1 METPA
6 CAKEVAARLG
16 LEPRQAE
23 SESAVLPLHHQAVER
38 GNAVVG
44 KAAGEWS
51 RRRESNLQP
60 PVYKTGALPLSYAG
74 ENESPI
80 TGGGRRGHFR
90 SSLRKNNL
98 LQSEQQA
105 KPQKQAEKLLLWWL
119 PGDSNPE
126 PID

>member
-1 METPA
+1 
-6 CAKEVAARLG
+6 
-16 LEPRQAE
+16 
-23 SESAVLPLHHQAVER
+23 VER

-80 TGGGRRGHFR
+80 TGGEPPWTFQIVVEKEQFASVRATGETAEASGETTALVAPRG
-90 SSLRKNNL
+90 L
-98 LQSEQQA
+98 
-105 KPQKQAEKLLLWWL
+105 
-119 PGDSNPE
+119 E
-126 PID
+126 PRTN